1 MSERDRYRVTEC
13 RTCGAAFIWTK
24 TQNGKRMPVDAEPS
38 SAGNYILQDDGDTP
52 LAVRLA
58 NDTAATYTGEKHQ
71 SHFETCPD
79 AKRWSKK
86 GKP

>member
-1 MSERDRYRVTEC
+1 VSKLSEC
-13 RTCGAAFIWTK
+13 RSCGASILWVR
-24 TQNGKRMPVDAEPS
+24 TQAGKNMPVDAEPS
-38 SAGNYILQDDGDTP
+38 SAGVFVVHEPEPGAGNP
-52 LAVRLA
+52 LAERLA

-79 AKRWSKK
+79 AKRWSRG